1 MKTFQRVPPQ
11 STRVQRTVCIWCC
24 LQRGTNRGKEVRASG
39 LLPRQSPLPKTL
51 HTSGDIQHYHP
62 TQCPQASARSSKPQ
76 ALPAPFSSRQSH
88 SPVVPPA
95 QHQPT
100 NSCTVRNT
108 TTWSTLQYSQVT
120 IYTTPQH
127 QESISP
133 RYQVLLHTC
142 CRVPWDQQH
151 QRIHLV
157 TQNKQIVAGLFQ
169 VSFGSVLKQHDFSS
183 PGFRKGVWLRA

>member
-11 STRVQRTVCIWCC
+11 STRVQRTVCIWCR
-24 LQRGTNRGKEVRASG
+24 LWRGTNGGKRVRAWG
-39 LLPRQSPLPKTL
+39 LLPRQSLLPKTL
-51 HTSGDIQHYHP
+51 HLSGDIHRSHP
-62 TQCPQASARSSKPQ
+62 TRCPHAPARSPKPE
-76 ALPAPFSSRQSH
+76 ALPAPCSSRHSH

-133 RYQVLLHTC
+133 DTKCYFTPAAKIRETSSTKGSIWLLRT
-142 CRVPWDQQH
+142 
-151 QRIHLV
+151 
-157 TQNKQIVAGLFQ
+157 NKL
-169 VSFGSVLKQHDFSS
+169 
-183 PGFRKGVWLRA
+183 

>member
-11 STRVQRTVCIWCC
+11 STEYRELFAFGAASSEVQTQANKSE
-24 LQRGTNRGKEVRASG
+24 LQVSFPEVSTAKNSAWVGTS
-39 LLPRQSPLPKTL
+39 QCS
-51 HTSGDIQHYHP
+51 HP
-62 TQCPQASARSSKPQ
+62 TWCPHTPTRSSKPQ

-100 NSCTVRNT
+100 NSCTSQKHYYMINT
-108 TTWSTLQYSQVT
+108 PVFPNDT
-120 IYTTPQH
+120 IHNSSAPGIH
-127 QESISP
+127 FS

-142 CRVPWDQQH
+142 CWDPWDQQH

-157 TQNKQIVAGLFQ
+157 TQNKQIIAGLFQ

-183 PGFRKGVWLRA
+183 PGFRKGVWLWA